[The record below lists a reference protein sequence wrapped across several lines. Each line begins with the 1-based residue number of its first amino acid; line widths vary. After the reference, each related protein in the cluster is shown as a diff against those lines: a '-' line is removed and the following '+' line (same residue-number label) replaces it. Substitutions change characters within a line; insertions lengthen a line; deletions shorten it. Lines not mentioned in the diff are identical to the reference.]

1 MGESFPTPEEKKD
14 AIKESITGGIK
25 NEIER
30 GSGNT
35 WLACFAT
42 RLTVLGLRL
51 QPLLRDERQKD
62 EAKKLKT
69 QVNILA
75 QKQFGIATELN
86 YKDPTEEIKN
96 KLLEE
101 LTELFYQF
109 EQLTC

>member
-1 MGESFPTPEEKKD
+1 MGESIPTYEERK
-14 AIKESITGGIK
+14 ITIREDLVGGITD
-25 NEIER
+25 EIER

-51 QPLLRDERQKD
+51 QQLLRNEKTKEQAQ
-62 EAKKLKT
+62 ELKN
-69 QVNILA
+69 QVNNLA

-86 YKDPTEEIKN
+86 YQDPGEEIKN
-96 KLLEE
+96 NLLEE